1 VIRFAAPLAL
11 LALPVLA
18 VLFFLGRRRSGEL
31 VLPVLAALALIVA
44 LARPEL
50 RQEERQENVYI
61 LLDRSPSVT
70 ATVAAGEVEDAVVA
84 LRAANPGKRFG
95 IVTFA
100 SRATVPDPL
109 SDEPIPTAFVSET
122 GGLGARTDLAPAV
135 NLALASMPEEDVN
148 QIILAS
154 DGQITEGLLDAV
166 SAACAA
172 NVPISALPLGRA
184 VGVDA
189 SLARLDI
196 PSRMEVGRPF
206 QIVVS
211 VESPTPGEATLAL
224 YRDGELSSSTSVS
237 LENRLSRFRISDT
250 LTSAGTHTY
259 CVAVKRQGDP
269 IPENDTLC
277 AFAQTE
283 VHPPLLVVSPEPS
296 NALAALLA
304 GSGITYTA
312 SRVVPALEELVDYR
326 QILIT
331 GFPLSRLEA
340 GDVRTLRSFVTD
352 LGGGLLVAEGES
364 ELRGV
369 QGGGIEDLLP
379 VSYTLPQQAEQA
391 SLAVVYLL
399 DRSGSMLER
408 AGGVEKMDIVKE
420 AAAASISLLLSD
432 SMVGVIAFDRDFYWL
447 RHVAPL
453 LDGREIYE
461 SLPMLEAKGGTD
473 IYYPIVAA
481 LDDLEQ
487 VSARVKHVLVLSDGK
502 TVDEARDWDGLLAR
516 LQVQSDVHLS
526 VIAVGLKANRQLLDR
541 LAEVGRGSVYTA
553 ADFSVLPAVSL
564 EATQRLLRS
573 RFVTEETAV
582 AGPLAAGDLAAI
594 PPLQG
599 YALTYPRPTAEVLLS
614 AGNDPVLA
622 RWRLGLG
629 RAGALNTD
637 LDGIWSRD
645 WLSWSRAPLLLE
657 AILGS
662 VEAETPVVQGL
673 RPSVEV
679 DTSGVHVRVEAWESD
694 GTFANFLD
702 IEAIL
707 LPNGRAILLE
717 QTSAGLYETTLP
729 ALAEGGYGLRVADR
743 TRDRVALVHFSVP
756 YPEEYRRT
764 GIDEATLRVIAQ
776 ATGGRLLAGASE
788 ALPEP
793 STASTGLLYAPI
805 HQHVLLLSLSLF
817 LAELV
822 RRKLPRRPSKLVQRT

>member
-1 VIRFAAPLAL
+1 VIHFAAPLAL

-31 VLPVLAALALIVA
+31 VLPVLAAFMLIVA

-50 RQEERQENVYI
+50 RQEKRQENVYI

-70 ATVAAGEVEDAVVA
+70 ATVAGGEVEDAVVA
-84 LRAANPGKRFG
+84 LRAANPEKRFG

-100 SRATVPDPL
+100 SRATVADPL
-109 SDEPIPTAFVSET
+109 SDEPIPAAFVSET

-135 NLALASMPEEDVN
+135 NLALASMPEGDVN

-154 DGQITEGLLDAV
+154 DGQITQGLLGAV

-196 PSRMEVGRPF
+196 PSRIEVGRPF

-211 VESPTPGEATLAL
+211 VESPTPGDATLAL
-224 YRDGELSSSTSVS
+224 YRDGELFSSTFVS

-250 LTSAGTHTY
+250 LTSAGDHTY
-259 CVAVKRQGDP
+259 CVAVKRPGDP

-277 AFAQTE
+277 GFAQTE
-283 VHPPLLVVSPEPS
+283 AQPPLLVVSREPS
-296 NALAALLA
+296 NALAAFLA

-331 GFPLSRLEA
+331 GFPLSQIEA
-340 GDVRTLRSFVTD
+340 DDVRTLRSFVTD

-408 AGGVEKMDIVKE
+408 AGGVGKMDIVKE
-420 AAAASISLLLSD
+420 AAAASIGLLRSD

-461 SLPMLEAKGGTD
+461 SLLQLEAKGGTD

-481 LDDLEQ
+481 LDDLDR
-487 VSARVKHVLVLSDGK
+487 VSARVKHILVLSDGK
-502 TVDEARDWDGLLAR
+502 TVDEARDWDGLLTR
-516 LQVQSDVHLS
+516 LQMQSDVHLS
-526 VIAVGLKANRQLLDR
+526 VIAVGLKVNSSLLDR

-553 ADFSVLPAVSL
+553 ADFSVLPALSL

-573 RFVTEETAV
+573 RFVTEETPV

-629 RAGALNTD
+629 RAGVLNTD
-637 LDGIWSRD
+637 LDGTWSRD

-657 AILGS
+657 TILAS
-662 VEAETPVVQGL
+662 VEAETPVAQGL

-679 DTSGVHVRVEAWESD
+679 DASGVHVRVDAWESD

-707 LPNGRAILLE
+707 LPGGRTTQFE
-717 QTSAGLYETTLP
+717 QTSAGLYETTLRG
-729 ALAEGGYGLRVADR
+729 LAEGGYALRVADR
-743 TRDRVALVHFSVP
+743 TRDRVAFVHFSVP

-764 GIDEATLRVIAQ
+764 GIDEATLRVITQ
-776 ATGGRLLAGASE
+776 ATGGRLLADAGE

-793 STASTGLLYAPI
+793 STASTSLLYAPI
-805 HQHVLLLSLSLF
+805 HQHVLLFSLALF

-822 RRKLPRRPSKLVQRT
+822 RRKLPRRPPKSVQRT